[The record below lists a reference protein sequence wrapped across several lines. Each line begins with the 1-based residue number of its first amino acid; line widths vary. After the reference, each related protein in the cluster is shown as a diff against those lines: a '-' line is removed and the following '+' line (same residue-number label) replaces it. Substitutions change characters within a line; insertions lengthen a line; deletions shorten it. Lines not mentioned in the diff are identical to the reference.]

1 MILTEIINA
10 HVDSQFFIVSPW
22 IRNILFRT
30 SVRGDLRLALSHT
43 PSRIS
48 LLKLLE
54 EFLRRGGRLTLVCLP
69 PHRLIYQ
76 GDIDSLVQLFRLR
89 EIVENPNLKLT
100 LSSQINKATSSILV
114 NKPMIDFLA
123 TLKKKYGER
132 VEIIFNERL
141 HAKIY
146 LGEQIAMVGSANITN
161 SGFQY
166 NDEVCVVG
174 CNDEFTSDLKG
185 FVTSIIDRGFS
196 AKCEDYFLYR
206 HLNLPPDMLRKL
218 HPDVEKLYNTV
229 LNYLSSKERRELDF
243 SSYHYTEKQ

>member
-1 MILTEIINA
+1 
-10 HVDSQFFIVSPW
+10 
-22 IRNILFRT
+22 
-30 SVRGDLRLALSHT
+30 
-43 PSRIS
+43 
-48 LLKLLE
+48 
-54 EFLRRGGRLTLVCLP
+54 
-69 PHRLIYQ
+69 
-76 GDIDSLVQLFRLR
+76 LR
-89 EIVENPNLKLT
+89 EIVENPDLKLT

-114 NKPMIDFLA
+114 NKPMVDFLA

-132 VEIIFNERL
+132 VEIIYNERL

-206 HLNLPPDMLRKL
+206 HLNLPPDMLEKL
-218 HPDVEKLYNTV
+218 HPDVEKLFNTLV
-229 LNYLSSKERRELDF
+229 NYLSSAKRKEPDF
-243 SSYHYTEKQ
+243 STYSYREEQ

>member
-1 MILTEIINA
+1 MILIEIMNA
-10 HVDSQFFIVSPW
+10 QVGSELFIVSPW
-22 IRNILFRT
+22 IRNILFQT
-30 SVRGDLRLALSHT
+30 SVRGDLRLALSHA

-54 EFLRRGGRLTLVCLP
+54 EFLRRGGRVTIVCLP
-69 PHRLIYQ
+69 PHRLVYQ
-76 GDIDSLVQLFRLR
+76 RDVDSLVQFFRLR
-89 EIVENPNLKLT
+89 EIMEDPDLKLA
-100 LSSQINKATSSILV
+100 LSSQIDKATSSILV

-132 VEIIFNERL
+132 VEIIYNERL

-146 LGEQIAMVGSANITN
+146 LGRQFAIVGSANITN

-166 NDEVCVVG
+166 NDEICVVG
-174 CNDEFTSDLKG
+174 SDDEFTSTLKG
-185 FVTSIIDRGFS
+185 FVMSIIDRGFS

-206 HLNLPPDMLRKL
+206 HLNLPPDMLGKL
-218 HPDVEKLYNTV
+218 HPDVEKLFNTL
-229 LNYLSSKERRELDF
+229 LNYLSSAKRKELDF